1 MKLISA
7 IRRYVAP
14 TLALVGALSA
24 CADWQETLRSPD
36 GSVEV
41 SVCARGRRLSWRV
54 ARKGV
59 ALFDDSEIGLEFK
72 DQKPFGA
79 FKVANRAERAFDT
92 SWETRL
98 YKKRV
103 VRDRGRELHLE
114 LAEADAP
121 GRRLDIYLRAY
132 DGAVALRYG
141 IPAQPGFER
150 FVVTREKT
158 AFRFAGDPLGWFTL
172 YPKHKDS
179 QEQAFFH
186 RSILTIPDHEALI
199 GFPAIVEAGGQFV
212 ALCEANLTDWAG
224 LFLKRTGAWRVPSG
238 MTQLEA
244 EPSPRLDGEGLVVS
258 SAPRV
263 SPWRVAILGDTPAE
277 LTEHN
282 DVILNLNPPPEGGD
296 AAFAWVKPG
305 VSAWDW
311 WAWPK
316 GGQKKMTREAKF
328 AEIDFAAEMGWP
340 YYTIDA
346 GWLSGETRG
355 HMQDLTRAKPELE
368 LDAVLAH
375 AKEKGVGVFLW
386 AYWSVLES
394 NDVERVFANM
404 SSRGVKGF
412 KIDFMDRQD
421 QEMVNW
427 YEKVVRL
434 AAKHKLLIN
443 FHGAFHPTGMNR
455 TWPNQITREAVAGN
469 ECHRYSWRLTPE
481 LTAALPFTRFLI
493 GPADYTPGGFHNILP
508 HQFTPANRRKT
519 KSDETTPE
527 IGTRAHALALC
538 VAYDSPLMT
547 LCDVPANYRGQAG
560 LEALRNLP
568 AAWDE
573 TQCLGGEIGSWYAV
587 ARKAPDGRRYLAA
600 ITAGARRLE
609 LPLKFLGQGRWRM
622 ALYSDDPKA
631 NGADARALLVSRRE
645 VSSDGKLD
653 LDLAPIG
660 GAVAV
665 FDPLP

>member
-1 MKLISA
+1 MAAASA
-7 IRRYVAP
+7 VA
-14 TLALVGALSA
+14 AGALSA

-36 GSVEV
+36 GSVV
-41 SVCARGRRLSWRV
+41 ASVCAKGRRLSWCV
-54 ARKGV
+54 ARKDV
-59 ALFDDSEIGLEFK
+59 MLFDDSEIGLEFK
-72 DQKPFGA
+72 GQKPFGG
-79 FKVANRAERAFDT
+79 FKVANRSERTFDT

-103 VRDRGRELHLE
+103 VRDCGRELKLE
-114 LAEADAP
+114 LAEADSP
-121 GRRLDIYLRAY
+121 RRRLDVYLRAY

-150 FVVTREKT
+150 FVVTKEKT

-172 YPKHKDS
+172 YPQHKGS

-186 RSILTIPDHEALI
+186 RSILTIPDHDALI

-224 LFLKRTGAWRVPSG
+224 LFLKRTDAWRVPSG

-305 VSAWDW
+305 ASAWDW

-346 GWLSGETRG
+346 GWQSGDDRD
-355 HMQDLTRAKPELE
+355 HAQDLTQAKKELE

-386 AYWSVLES
+386 SYWSVLES
-394 NDVERVFANM
+394 NGVERVFADL
-404 SSRGVKGF
+404 SARGVKGF

-434 AAKHKLLIN
+434 AAKYNLLIN

-508 HQFTPANRRKT
+508 RQFTPANRRKKVT
-519 KSDETTPE
+519 DEPTPE

-547 LCDVPANYRGQAG
+547 LADVPSNYRGQQG
-560 LEALRNLP
+560 LEVLRNLP

-573 TQCLGGEIGSWYAV
+573 THCLGGEIGAWYAV
-587 ARKAPDGRRYLAA
+587 ERKSPDGRRYLAV
-600 ITAGARRLE
+600 ITAGARHLS
-609 LPLKFLGQGRWRM
+609 LPLAFLGPGCWHM
-622 ALYSDDPKA
+622 ALYSDDPRA
-631 NGADARALLVSRRE
+631 NRTDACALRVSQRE
-645 VSSDGKLD
+645 VSSADKLD

-660 GAVAV
+660 GTVAV